1 VICCFM
7 KAVRIHAFGGPEV
20 LVEDELPVPVP
31 GPREVLIK
39 LEFAGVNFI
48 DVYMRNGTYRRS
60 HTYATPLPMTLG
72 MEGAGTVVAT
82 GPGVEH
88 ITAGDRVVYGLA
100 RGSYAEYAVVP
111 EMKVVRIPAGIASEV
126 AAALF
131 FQGATAHYLASSAFK
146 LAPEHVCLV
155 HAGAGGVGQILVQ
168 LAKRRGARVI
178 ATVGSPEKAEIA
190 KQRGADAV
198 ILYRETD
205 FREEVMRLTSGQGVD
220 VVYDSVGRD
229 TLPRSMRSLKRRGTC
244 INFGASSGQP
254 APVEVLELAE
264 AGSVFLTRPHLA
276 DYMASREEIAWRASD
291 LFEAYKEGSLEV
303 AIERCF
309 PLADASEA
317 HRLLEGRATRGKI
330 LLRWVRRHINL
341 TPSS

>member
-1 VICCFM
+1 M
-7 KAVRIHAFGGPEV
+7 KAMRTHAFGGPEV
-20 LVEDELPVPVP
+20 LIEDELPVPVA
-31 GPREVLIK
+31 GQGEVLVK

-48 DVYMRNGTYRRS
+48 DVYMRNGTYQRS
-60 HTYATPLPMTLG
+60 HTYVTPLPMTLG
-72 MEGAGTVVAT
+72 MEGAGKVSAL

-88 ITAGDRVVYGLA
+88 VGVGDRVAYGLA

-111 EMKVVRIPAGIASEV
+111 EMKVVRIPAGLSSEV
-126 AAALF
+126 AAALL

-146 LAPEHVCLV
+146 LAPGHVCLV
-155 HAGAGGVGQILVQ
+155 HAGAGGVGQILIQ

-178 ATVGSPEKAEIA
+178 ATVGTPEKAEIA
-190 KQRGADAV
+190 KTRGADAA

-205 FREEVMRLTSGQGVD
+205 FREEVMRLTSGEGVD

-229 TLPRSMRSLKRRGTC
+229 TLPRSLRSLKRRGTC
-244 INFGASSGQP
+244 VNFGASSGQP

-276 DYMASREEIAWRASD
+276 DYMASREEIAWRAND
-291 LFEAYKEGSLEV
+291 LFEAYREGHIEV

-309 PLADASEA
+309 PLNAASEA
-317 HRLLEGRATRGKI
+317 HRLLEGRGTRGKI
-330 LLRWVRRHINL
+330 LLRVG
-341 TPSS
+341 

>member
-1 VICCFM
+1 
-7 KAVRIHAFGGPEV
+7 
-20 LVEDELPVPVP
+20 
-31 GPREVLIK
+31 VLIK

-60 HTYATPLPMTLG
+60 QTYVTPLPMTLG
-72 MEGAGTVVAT
+72 MEGAGTVVAA
-82 GPGVEH
+82 GSGVEH
-88 ITAGDRVVYGLA
+88 IAAGDRVAYGLA

-111 EMKVVRIPAGIASEV
+111 EMKVVRVPTGVTTEV

-131 FQGATAHYLASSAFK
+131 FQGVTAHYLVSSAFK
-146 LAPEHVCLV
+146 LAPGHTCLV
-155 HAGAGGVGQILVQ
+155 HAGSGGVGQILIQ
-168 LAKRRGARVI
+168 LAKRTGARVI
-178 ATVGSPEKAEIA
+178 ATVGTPVKAGIA
-190 KQRGADAV
+190 KQRGADAA

-205 FREEVMRLTSGQGVD
+205 FRDEVMRLTSGQGVD

-229 TLPRSMRSLKRRGTC
+229 TLPRSLRSLKRRGTC
-244 INFGASSGQP
+244 VSFGASSGQP

-276 DYMASREEIAWRASD
+276 DYMASREEIAWRAND
-291 LFEAYKEGSLEV
+291 LFEAYKEGRLEV

-309 PLADASEA
+309 PLAAASEA

-330 LLRWVRRHINL
+330 LLRVG
-341 TPSS
+341 

>member
-1 VICCFM
+1 M
-7 KAVRIHAFGGPEV
+7 KAMRIHAFGGPEV
-20 LVEDELPVPVP
+20 LVQDELPVPVA
-31 GPREVLIK
+31 GQGEVLVK

-60 HTYATPLPMTLG
+60 QTYVTPLPMTLG
-72 MEGAGTVVAT
+72 MEGAGTVAAV

-88 ITAGDRVVYGLA
+88 VSVGDRVAYGLA
-100 RGSYAEYAVVP
+100 RGSYAEYAVIP
-111 EMKVVRIPAGIASEV
+111 EMKVVRIPTGVSSEV

-146 LAPEHVCLV
+146 LAPGHVCLV
-155 HAGAGGVGQILVQ
+155 HAGAGGVGQILIQ

-178 ATVGSPEKAEIA
+178 ATVGTPEKAEIA
-190 KQRGADAV
+190 KQRGADAA

-229 TLPRSMRSLKRRGTC
+229 TLLRSLRSLKRRGTC

-291 LFEAYKEGSLEV
+291 LFAAYQEGKLEV
-303 AIERCF
+303 ATERYF
-309 PLADASEA
+309 PLAAASDA
-317 HRLLEGRATRGKI
+317 HRLLEGRGTRGKI
-330 LLRWVRRHINL
+330 LLRIG
-341 TPSS
+341 

>member
-1 VICCFM
+1 M
-7 KAVRIHAFGGPEV
+7 KAVRIHAFGGPDV
-20 LVEDELPVPVP
+20 LVEDELPVPTP
-31 GPREVLIK
+31 GPGEVLIK
-39 LEFAGVNFI
+39 VEFAGVNFI

-60 HTYATPLPMTLG
+60 HTYSTPLPMTLG
-72 MEGAGTVVAT
+72 MEAAGTVVAA

-88 ITAGDRVVYGLA
+88 ITAGDRVDYGLA
-100 RGSYAEYAVVP
+100 GGSYAEYAVVP
-111 EMKVVRIPAGIASEV
+111 EIKAVRIPAGVSSEV

-146 LAPEHVCLV
+146 LAPGHVCLV
-155 HAGAGGVGQILVQ
+155 HAGAGGVGQILIQ

-190 KQRGADAV
+190 KQRGADAAV
-198 ILYRETD
+198 LYRETD

-229 TLPRSMRSLKRRGTC
+229 TLPRSLRCLKRRGTC
-244 INFGASSGQP
+244 ISFGASSGQP

-276 DYMASREEIAWRASD
+276 DYMASREEIVWRASD
-291 LFEAYKEGSLEV
+291 LFEAYKEGSIEV

-309 PLADASEA
+309 PLAAASEA
-317 HRLLEGRATRGKI
+317 HRLLEAGGTRGKI
-330 LLRWVRRHINL
+330 LLRVG
-341 TPSS
+341 